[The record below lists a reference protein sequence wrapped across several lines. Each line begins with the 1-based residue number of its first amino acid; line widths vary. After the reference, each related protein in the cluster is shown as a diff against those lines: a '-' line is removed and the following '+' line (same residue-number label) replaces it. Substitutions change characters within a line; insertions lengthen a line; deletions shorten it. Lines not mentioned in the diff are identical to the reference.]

1 MAELRNQDR
10 IFLNYE
16 GDNWFKRNLNSLIN
30 GSSDDLILD
39 MIRLFSIVPK
49 DVLEIG
55 ASNGF
60 RLNKIYMLYNSKCTA
75 VEPSELAIKDGKER
89 YPHIEFHKSLASE
102 LPFDDTKKFDMVIM
116 NFVFHWISREKL
128 YKTIFEIDRV
138 LSDNGLLIIGDFLPD
153 SPVKV
158 NYHHVKDEQIWTFKQ
173 DYAKIFTSSNLY
185 TIVGFMTGHHE
196 KKELDSNADSMNR
209 ISVSLLRKNYDA
221 YPEMKFKNE
230 K

>member
-1 MAELRNQDR
+1 MNQDS

-16 GDNWFKRNLNSLIN
+16 GDNWFKRNMN
-30 GSSDDLILD
+30 GIIDISKRDFILD
-39 MIRLFSIVPK
+39 IIKLYGIVPK
-49 DVLEIG
+49 NVLEIG

-60 RLNKIYMLYNSKCTA
+60 RLDEIHKLYGSECTA

-102 LPFDDTKKFDMVIM
+102 LPFENTKFDTIIM

-128 YKTIFEIDRV
+128 FKTIFEIDRV
-138 LSDNGLLIIGDFLPD
+138 LSDKGILIIGDFMPD

-158 NYHHVKDEQIWTFKQ
+158 NYHHVKDEQMWTFKQ

-185 TIVGFMTGHHE
+185 TLVGFMTGHHE
-196 KKELDSNADSMNR
+196 KKELDPDVDSMSR
-209 ISVSLLRKNYDA
+209 IAVSLLRKNYDA
-221 YPEMKFKNE
+221 YPEMKFKIE